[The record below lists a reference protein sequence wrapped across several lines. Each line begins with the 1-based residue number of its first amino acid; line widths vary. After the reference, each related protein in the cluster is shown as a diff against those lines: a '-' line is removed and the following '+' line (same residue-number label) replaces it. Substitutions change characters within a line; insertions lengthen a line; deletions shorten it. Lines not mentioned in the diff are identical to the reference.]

1 MYQKRLNQV
10 QKTSALHEHT
20 VDSLKFE
27 NRSLLAELN
36 EVKKDCESMGRLI
49 EEEALRSEKLDLMVK
64 KSETMTVE
72 SYKIKS

>member
-1 MYQKRLNQV
+1 MYQKRLNSV

-49 EEEALRSEKLDLMVK
+49 EEEALRSEKLDLK
-64 KSETMTVE
+64 E
-72 SYKIKS
+72 